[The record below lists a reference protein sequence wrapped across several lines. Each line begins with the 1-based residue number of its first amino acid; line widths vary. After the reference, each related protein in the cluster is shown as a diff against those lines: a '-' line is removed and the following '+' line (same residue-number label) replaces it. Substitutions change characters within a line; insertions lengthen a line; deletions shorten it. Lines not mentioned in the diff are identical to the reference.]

1 MTMNKIGSAALFG
14 FLLLTYSCS
23 SDQPSNTDRNEDP
36 ANTASA
42 IQTAEVEYDTIVS
55 FDPETFQETVTIVE
69 RGKTKDEA
77 KEVITTAPEATLNYV
92 SIRRGTEKD
101 TLIVFNP
108 STYEELVSIHE
119 SGTDMLELLKGIEGD
134 AFHDFIINKGTQFDT
149 IVSLDKARF
158 QLNRYLIE
166 KNQ

>member
-1 MTMNKIGSAALFG
+1 MIMYKIGSAALFSI
-14 FLLLTYSCS
+14 LLLAYLCS
-23 SDQPSNTDRNEDP
+23 SDQPSSTDPSKDP

-42 IQTAEVEYDTIVS
+42 IQTAEVEYDTIIS

-69 RGKTKDEA
+69 RGKTIDEA
-77 KEVITTAPEATLNYV
+77 EEVKTTAPESTLNYV

-119 SGTDMLELLKGIEGD
+119 SGADMLELLKGIEGD
-134 AFHDFIINKGTQFDT
+134 VFYDFIINTGTQFDT